1 MYVMLP
7 LLPLPCPVTM
17 VRRTKEEAA
26 ATRAHLLDTA
36 ERVFAERG
44 VSRASLQDIAAAAGV
59 TRGAI
64 YWHFKD
70 KAELYL
76 AMVDRVCLP
85 CEVALESLG
94 DDTGDRALAQIE
106 QRLRESLLYPLRQL
120 RENEQARRVF
130 TILLHR
136 TEYTDEL
143 AGVLQRHRDAVAGC
157 MAGLEALLRQGQ
169 ARGLFRADLAPAAL
183 ARALMA
189 QTEGLLLRATVEAD
203 PEPAWQAAQA
213 ALDVWLAGL
222 RRGSAGTPP

>member
-1 MYVMLP
+1 
-7 LLPLPCPVTM
+7 M

-36 ERVFAERG
+36 EQVFAERG
-44 VSRASLQDIAAAAGV
+44 VSRASLQDIADAAGV

-94 DDTGDRALAQIE
+94 DDDPAGADVQAARLE
-106 QRLRESLLYPLRQL
+106 QRLREALLYPLRQL
-120 RENEQARRVF
+120 RENAQARRVF

-143 AGVLQRHRDAVAGC
+143 ACVLQRHRDAVTGC

-169 ARGLFRADLAPAAL
+169 ARGLFRRDLPAAAL

-213 ALDVWLAGL
+213 GLEVWLAGL
-222 RRGSAGTPP
+222 RQPAPPAGPGGADARP